1 MQEINSKSGLEMVG
15 RIDTKT
21 YLTEELQSSVE
32 DWSTLSDEEKLSC
45 IREHEPESSE
55 SVYNVTTELF
65 HEYLVRNLD
74 PDVTEN
80 ANLDAT
86 WMALGTDSA
95 SGTDVTDTDLNN
107 RVFKKEITDHAD
119 NGTELLA
126 STFVS
131 STEANNE
138 TLSEIG
144 IYTDDPANL
153 SDDAVFLINHATFSD
168 VVKDSDRTITFD
180 VTLTFSDT

>member
-1 MQEINSKSGLEMVG
+1 MQEINSNNGLEMAG
-15 RIDTKT
+15 RIDRKT
-21 YLTEELQSSVE
+21 YLTTELQSSAE
-32 DWSTLSDEEKLSC
+32 NWDTLSDEEKLQH
-45 IREHEPESSE
+45 IREQEPESTE
-55 SVYNVTTELF
+55 TVYNVTTERL
-65 HEYLVRNLD
+65 HEYLVANLD

-80 ANLDAT
+80 ANLNAV

-95 SGTDVTDTDLNN
+95 TGTDVTDTDLNN

-119 NGTELLA
+119 NGTELLS

-131 STEANNE
+131 STEANGE
-138 TLSEIG
+138 TLNEIG
-144 IYTDDPANL
+144 LYTGDPANL
-153 SDDAVFLINHATFSD
+153 SDPGVFLINHATFSD